1 MSTPAFA
8 FDTGSLGTSGPD
20 HRLLPRYPLELSA
33 EFTLLPKGQA
43 TRHGVGTTLNVSSG
57 GLLLACK
64 DNLPPGA
71 EIEVTIRWPFLV
83 DGARFLKLRI
93 TGHIV
98 RSNGMGVA
106 IQTSH
111 SEFRTASKTSRI

>member
-1 MSTPAFA
+1 MSTAAFA
-8 FDTGSLGTSGPD
+8 FDTGLWGLPDRIIVCILGI
-20 HRLLPRYPLELSA
+20 LLELSA

-43 TRHGVGTTLNVSSG
+43 TRCGVGTTLNVSSG

-71 EIEVTIRWPFLV
+71 EIEVTIRSPFLV
-83 DGARFLKLRI
+83 DGARPLKLRI
-93 TGHIV
+93 TAHIV